1 MSGSGALAW
10 QTGASRCSG
19 DLTNERKHVG
29 NQRCHK
35 HDVVDVFV
43 GLPACI
49 SIARVWQPEVD
60 DLSPKRLVR
69 QKELDSA
76 LQDFIS
82 SNAAPLLKVVVDGQ
96 PLAKLDSPAGS
107 SVTKYLV
114 ALFID
119 DLINGSMD
127 KSIIDSRAVPPGA

>member
-76 LQDFIS
+76 LQPTRAREFAWLFRDGIG
-82 SNAAPLLKVVVDGQ
+82 NARQRSQTDCQAELSECQ
-96 PLAKLDSPAGS
+96 PVGTRQA
-107 SVTKYLV
+107 
-114 ALFID
+114 
-119 DLINGSMD
+119 
-127 KSIIDSRAVPPGA
+127 